1 MRLPHRRWHR
11 LIWVILPA
19 IVVVLCIAALAIRPD
34 PTHRAIPIGEASR

>member
-19 IVVVLCIAALAIRPD
+19 IVVVLCIAALAVRPD
-34 PTHRAIPIGEASR
+34 LSQRAIPTEESPR